1 MSNDGTSSDG
11 EPWKK
16 TALWQRSG
24 GGESVVRFGCV
35 GSKMSI
41 RNARE
46 DV

>member
-16 TALWQRSG
+16 NSFMAEEWRG
-24 GGESVVRFGCV
+24 KSVVHFGCV